1 MQSLLAMLN
10 KCSPVNLATVFTAP
24 ATDGQMKPGRT
35 VCEVGAEA
43 EAEREAPQ
51 SKATCKAAVD
61 EDCAVTRQA
70 LSTRAT
76 RPAVSEKKEAQT
88 KAEAK
93 ACTAERTPLPCETIE
108 RQPKPLSRASLR
120 AMGIEVHAMLAA
132 AEAARAE
139 AEEKEAQTKAEAK
152 ACTAERAPLPCE
164 TIERQPKPLSRA
176 SLRAMGI
183 EVRAMLA
190 AAETARAEA
199 EAVKVAE
206 RLELPSAWISLP
218 AQIAAEREAA
228 AAAGELPLRA
238 RGIGVRGNK
247 RNKVRLELSMIEEV
261 EAIEEGDTEAQV
273 EAKAMG
279 WASTNPQLLA
289 FLKGYTVRGARTS
302 ASL

>member
-24 ATDGQMKPGRT
+24 ATDSQMKPGRT
-35 VCEVGAEA
+35 VGEVGAEA

-51 SKATCKAAVD
+51 SKAACKAAVD

-70 LSTRAT
+70 LPTRAT

-93 ACTAERTPLPCETIE
+93 ACTAERT
-108 RQPKPLSRASLR
+108 
-120 AMGIEVHAMLAA
+120 
-132 AEAARAE
+132 
-139 AEEKEAQTKAEAK
+139 
-152 ACTAERAPLPCE
+152 PLPCE

-273 EAKAMG
+273 EAKAMA
-279 WASTNPQLLA
+279 WASTNPQLLT
-289 FLKGYTVRGARTS
+289 FLKGYKARGARTS